1 MGGLHMKKI
10 DYFNNIYSVN
20 KTLRTALVPVGE
32 TEQNFIAARLLEDDQ
47 ERAKQYKEAKKLAD
61 RYHRDFIEEKLQHV
75 ELKSLD
81 EYASLYM
88 KSNRSAEDNNALN
101 KAEELLRKEI
111 SMVFTSDERYSQLF
125 KVDMIKIIL
134 PEYLQ
139 DEDEIAII
147 KSFEKFFAYFDGYN
161 KNRANMYVPEAKT
174 TSIANRCI
182 NDNLPKYLDNIKS
195 YQKICKKLS
204 DKVLEVGQGLKDILD
219 IKLDVLFTVRG
230 FNFAL
235 SQSGIERYNKVIGGY
250 TTKDGKKIQGIN
262 EYVNLYN
269 QTVDKRDRLPLLKP
283 LYKQILSLSDKI
295 SFVPEKFESDQAVLD
310 AICDLWS
317 NCENDLSL
325 AMAIKESADVVSQF
339 DEFDM
344 SGIYVKSGANVTNLS
359 KSVFGNWNVVAEG
372 WNCIYGEN
380 VPQGRN
386 IEKYIEKREK
396 AYKAIASFSL
406 AELQQC
412 GEKIVSEQKI
422 AEYIKAECIRLN
434 NMIAEKYS
442 DVKQLLTMPY
452 DAQKKL
458 YKNDVAIE
466 KIKVFLDSIK
476 SYEHFIKMFI
486 GTGKEEHKDNIFYGK
501 ILPLYA
507 KISEIDK
514 LYDKVRNYMTQR
526 PYSTDKIKLNFENP
540 QFIKG
545 WDKGKEYERSAQ
557 LLRKDG
563 KYYLLIMAGKNKEKI
578 KTVYKAVCTEE
589 NYYEKMCYKQMAEPA
604 KDIPNLMVINGKTVR
619 KTGRREVIIQNGAS
633 IVVNRKLEEA
643 KKKYLP
649 RNIYEIY
656 KKQSYLR
663 SNENFSIE
671 DLRQYIDYYKQ
682 RVIEYHKDNYVF
694 EFKNSNEYSSYKEFT
709 DHVNSQAYQI
719 TFIRVGTNQINAL
732 IASGDIYLF
741 QIYNKDFSEKSHGTP
756 NLHTLYFRMLFDEKN
771 LKNVVYQLN
780 GSAEMFYREASISE
794 GEMIKH
800 KANMPIDNKNANNP
814 KKTSV
819 FKYDIIKD
827 KRFTRRQ
834 FLLHMPITLNF
845 KAEGLNVI
853 NHKVR
858 EAICECTNNHII
870 GIDRGERN
878 LLYIS
883 VIDEQGKIVKQLSL
897 NEIINSYNGVEYKTD
912 YHQLLD
918 RKENERLT
926 SRQSWK
932 TIENI
937 RELKE
942 GYLSQ
947 VVHKICELVV
957 EYDAIIAM
965 EDLNTGFKNSRT
977 KVEKQVYQKF
987 EKMLIDKL
995 SYMVDKKL
1003 PAEENGGLLRAHQL
1017 VNKPDGKSKGK
1028 QNGFIFYIPAWLT
1041 SKIDPTTGF
1050 VSLIKPKYTS
1060 IEAAKEFIGKFK
1072 FIQYNSKDDL
1082 FEFGINYSDFDGG
1095 IIDYQR
1101 EWTICSY
1108 GERIRSFRSAEKNN
1122 KYDYDVVY
1130 LTESFKSLL
1139 NEYSIMS
1146 YENLKRDILQISE
1159 KAFFERFLKLLSLT
1173 LQMRNSVSRERDI
1186 DYMISPVRNNA
1197 GEFYDSRKYKDNRNN
1212 DWPQDADANGAYNIA
1227 RKALYAVKNIKEAP
1241 VDEID
1246 KVSLAIT
1253 NKQWLAFAQ
1262 GENV

>member
-10 DYFNNIYSVN
+10 DYFNNLYSVN
-20 KTLRTALVPVGE
+20 KTLRAALIPVRE
-32 TEQNFIAARLLEDDQ
+32 TEQNFMAARLLEGDQ
-47 ERAKQYKEAKKLAD
+47 ERAKQYEEAKRLAD
-61 RYHRDFIEEKLQHV
+61 RYHRDYIEEKLQCV
-75 ELKSLD
+75 ELKMLD

-88 KSNRSAEDNNALN
+88 KTNRSETDNNALN

-111 SMVFTSDERYSQLF
+111 SKVFTSDERYSQLF
-125 KVDMIKIIL
+125 KADMIKSIL

-139 DEDEIAII
+139 NEDEIAII
-147 KSFEKFFAYFDGYN
+147 KRFEKFTTYFNGYN
-161 KNRANMYVPEAKT
+161 ENRANMYVAEAKS

-195 YQKICKKLS
+195 YQKICEKISAKI
-204 DKVLEVGQGLKDILD
+204 LEAEQGLKDILD

-514 LYDKVRNYMTQR
+514 LYDRVRNYMTQR
-526 PYSTDKIKLNFENP
+526 PYSTDKIKLNFENV
-540 QFIKG
+540 QLLGG
-545 WDKGKEYERSAQ
+545 WDN
-557 LLRKDG
+557 
-563 KYYLLIMAGKNKEKI
+563 NKERDYL
-578 KTVYKAVCTEE
+578 TVLLKKEDKFYLAIMSKEHNRIFTEFPYE
-589 NYYEKMCYKQMAEPA
+589 DGEEYYEKMDYKLLPGPNKMLPKVFFANSNIDYFAPTKHILDIRKNETFKKGSNFKLEDCHDLIDFYKASIA
-604 KDIPNLMVINGKTVR
+604 KHDDWSKFGFKFKDTSQYNDISEFY
-619 KTGRREVIIQNGAS
+619 REVQEQGYS
-633 IVVNRKLEEA
+633 ISFRRISE
-643 KKKYLP
+643 KYI
-649 RNIYEIY
+649 NEKI
-656 KKQSYLR
+656 KQGEL
-663 SNENFSIE
+663 
-671 DLRQYIDYYKQ
+671 
-682 RVIEYHKDNYVF
+682 
-694 EFKNSNEYSSYKEFT
+694 
-709 DHVNSQAYQI
+709 
-719 TFIRVGTNQINAL
+719 
-732 IASGDIYLF
+732 YLF

-756 NLHTLYFRMLFDEKN
+756 NLHTLYFKMLFNEKN

-780 GSAEMFYREASISE
+780 GGAEMFYREASISE

-845 KAEGLNVI
+845 KTEGINII

-1050 VSLIKPKYTS
+1050 VSLIKPKYTN

-1082 FEFGINYSDFDGG
+1082 FEFGIDYSDFDGG
-1095 IIDYQR
+1095 IVDYQR

-1108 GERIRSFRSAEKNN
+1108 GERIKNFRNAEKNN

-1146 YENLKRDILQISE
+1146 YENLKQDILQISE

-1173 LQMRNSVSRERDI
+1173 LQMRNSVSGDRDI

-1227 RKALYAVKNIKEAP
+1227 RKALYAVKNIKDASVE
-1241 VDEID
+1241 EID